1 MVRKN
6 QTVHI
11 DIQNNPE
18 FLELI
23 LNSIQYLSN
32 GWEFSVSSHHNNPK
46 WQNYPNKT
54 ARYFVFDFN
63 KRLFEWAVADHM
75 GGSLPHV
82 IRIKNTAQLSRILE
96 SIYQFSIAHPKI

>member
-32 GWEFSVSSHHNNPK
+32 GWEFSVSTHHNNHK
-46 WQNYPNKT
+46 WANLPNKT

-63 KRLFEWAVADHM
+63 KRLFDWAAYDDH
-75 GGSLPHV
+75 GEALPHI
-82 IRIKNTAQLSRILE
+82 IRIKSTAQLSRILE
-96 SIYQFSIAHPKI
+96 AIYQYSISHPKI